1 MARTFALVAVMVMVM
16 MDGCCD
22 SRLVMMLWHWSS
34 LKLVIT
40 PLASDPR
47 RAPFTGTVPHR
58 TTCKLVTTCMSP
70 EMLLLQ
76 SFAVHSCTTDM
87 MGGAWKNYMF
97 CISR

>member
-1 MARTFALVAVMVMVM
+1 MARTFALVTVMVMVM

-47 RAPFTGTVPHR
+47 RAPFTGTVP
-58 TTCKLVTTCMSP
+58 
-70 EMLLLQ
+70 
-76 SFAVHSCTTDM
+76 
-87 MGGAWKNYMF
+87 
-97 CISR
+97 